1 MNSILTRGLYGE
13 IVVVDRRIATGQGSY
28 YDFIKKRI
36 GGTQWKNIKRPVEI
50 VVTWLKIKMWLYVL
64 NMIDIHN

>member
-13 IVVVDRRIATGQGSY
+13 IVVVDRKITTGQGSY
-28 YDFIKKRI
+28 YDFIKKI